1 MTKPTT
7 NGAAL
12 NDASQVEDG
21 ELVLRVPRR
30 WLALGLVLL
39 GLLVFGGLLAW
50 GGSRLADRDDRP
62 AEAGAAGLFA
72 PPPVT
77 FIPPTLDPG
86 VDLGAGMSRYTVSPD
101 DDPALGPV
109 DAPVLMI
116 EFSDYQCQYCG
127 KFARETLHPLL
138 ELYEGQ
144 IRFVYRD
151 FVIYGPLSFQAALS
165 AECAN
170 EQGAFWLYH
179 DRLFEQQD
187 NLTPEFFFAM
197 AEELN
202 LDLQQF
208 ARCAS
213 DPAVEAEVKADT
225 AAGQDLGIRGTPT
238 FYINGRILVG
248 AQPLETFT
256 ALIEEEL
263 ARSANSSPQDAPDD
277 A

>member
-1 MTKPTT
+1 MTKPTM
-7 NGAAL
+7 NRVAL

-21 ELVLRVPRR
+21 EPVLRVPRR
-30 WLALGLVLL
+30 WLVLGLVLP
-39 GLLVFGGLLAW
+39 GLLVFGSFLAW
-50 GGSRLADRDDRP
+50 IAYHSADRNDRLSELASDP
-62 AEAGAAGLFA
+62 AMI

-86 VDLGAGMSRYTVSPD
+86 VDMGAGMSRYTVSPD

-109 DAPVLMI
+109 DAPELMI

-138 ELYEGQ
+138 ELYEDQ

-208 ARCAS
+208 ARCVS
-213 DPAVEAEVKADT
+213 DPVVEAEVKADT
-225 AAGQDLGIRGTPT
+225 AAGYDLSIRGTPT
-238 FYINGRILVG
+238 FYINGRVLVG
-248 AQPLETFT
+248 AQPLETF
-256 ALIEEEL
+256 AAIIDEEL
-263 ARSANSSPQDAPDD
+263 ARSADSSPQDAPDD